1 MSSTI
6 IRLTR
11 TIVVTFVTILS
22 GTVTTVFA
30 QPLEIYSRTDA
41 PSGWA
46 GSPTIDSGW
55 TGHGKGSTGALS
67 VPANGSL
74 YFAFENTYVDDNKK
88 VLGVEFKTTPPG
100 AARLDLNVGMVK
112 GYKDQGTSNPAS
124 VNKSSHASE
133 HTGKI
138 GVNAAITPQPE
149 WEIIEITNSAGTAKT
164 IEVEVAASNCGKRQ
178 RTTGGNGV
186 PDSQMGFTDHM
197 FGSEGNLPNTSR
209 VTAMEVFPRNVD
221 LDLSVAPTLNAPPQT
236 GNWTSE
242 FVFVDPNGEPR
253 PHGGVRW
260 TTDGPGFAAG
270 EMHELAITMT
280 QAADSSYIF
289 FTFDEDFGQYFD
301 ILVDLGD
308 TPWYEDLETHYPD
321 VGCAG
326 WRGWQGWDNNPS
338 FDALVTNQLARDG
351 ADSLKIESDADAVR
365 QFSDVDEGRW
375 SFTAWQF
382 IPSDFVS
389 GGSGEASGSF
399 FLLLNTYD
407 NGGPYHWSTALQA
420 DSTDGMIKVFHGLG
434 NDTINVPY
442 DTDRWVKIQII
453 TDLEDDWTQVYYDDE
468 LVTEYPWTGGV
479 FGDGDGA
486 LEIKCVDLFANG
498 STPIYYDDLALEKLK
513 PQDDVTVTPDDW
525 SAFRGFYLSGD
536 ISDVQESDDS
546 YLKFNP
552 GLTLSSTEPPVWIE
566 FDGVLPADRPTSL
579 TVKLEATANTV
590 GITQSIEMFN
600 WNTGQ
605 YEEVDSQAASLNN
618 DSVVTVDLTANIV
631 NYVEVD
637 TGLVKTRTGWRATGI
652 VFLYPWTISIDQV
665 AWTVTQ

>member
-1 MSSTI
+1 MKSMLDQRFWTAVATLI
-6 IRLTR
+6 A
-11 TIVVTFVTILS
+11 ILS
-22 GTVTTVFA
+22 GDGSTLFA

-41 PSGWA
+41 PGGWL
-46 GSPTIDSGW
+46 GSPATDGGW

-74 YFAFENTYVDDNKK
+74 YFAFENTYVEDNKK
-88 VLGVEFKTTPPG
+88 ILGVEFKTTPPG
-100 AARLDLNVGMVK
+100 AARLDLNVGMIN
-112 GYKDQGTSNPAS
+112 GYRDQGTSNPAS
-124 VNKSSHASE
+124 VSASSHASE
-133 HTGKI
+133 YAGKI
-138 GVNAAITPQPE
+138 GVNATITPQPE
-149 WEIIEITNSAGTAKT
+149 WEMIEIVNSAAMPKT

-186 PDSQMGFTDHM
+186 PDSEMGFADHM
-197 FGSEGNLPNTSR
+197 FGSEGNLPNTTR
-209 VTAMEVFPRNVD
+209 ITAVEVYPRNVD
-221 LDLSVAPTLNAPPQT
+221 IDQSVAPMFEAPPHT
-236 GNWTSE
+236 GNWTPE
-242 FVFVDPNGEPR
+242 FVFADPNGDPR
-253 PHGGVRW
+253 LRGGVRW
-260 TTDGPGFAAG
+260 TSDGLGLVAG
-270 EMHELAITMT
+270 EMHNLAITMIK
-280 QAADSSYIF
+280 AADSSYDF
-289 FTFDEDFGQYFD
+289 FTFDEDFGQYFK
-301 ILVDLGD
+301 IFVDLP
-308 TPWYEDLETHYPD
+308 TVPWYEDWETHYPD
-321 VGCAG
+321 VGCGG
-326 WRGWQGWDNNPS
+326 WRGWKGWDDDPA
-338 FDALVTNQLARDG
+338 FDAPATNGQAHDG
-351 ADSLKIESDADAVR
+351 DNSLQIGGDADLIR
-365 QFSDVDEGRW
+365 PFNGVDEGRW
-375 SFTAWQF
+375 SFTAWQY

-399 FLLLNTYD
+399 FLLLNTYND
-407 NGGPYHWSTALQA
+407 GGPYHWSTALQA
-420 DSTDGMIKVFHGLG
+420 NSNDGMIKVFHGLG
-434 NDTINVPY
+434 TDTINVPY
-442 DTDRWVKIQII
+442 DTDRWVKIQIL

-479 FGDGDGA
+479 FGDGGGA

-498 STPIYYDDLALEKLK
+498 STPVYYDDLSIEKLV
-513 PQDDVTVTPDDW
+513 PLDDIIVTPDDW
-525 SAFRGFYLSGD
+525 NAFRGSHASGD

-566 FDGVLPADRPTSL
+566 FDGTLPADRPTSL

-600 WNTGQ
+600 WDTGQ

-631 NYVEVD
+631 NYVEVG